1 MGTCYSGSGEVCE
14 ADFSTQD
21 SDVEAG
27 NANAVVVKAHIK
39 AGFAAPILVFAGGT
53 MAFMGLA
60 TRAMRG
66 TQHFQR
72 SVWHQHRGLT
82 QKTLDIVK
90 DTLPLVAE
98 AGTGFTSHFYQRM
111 FAAHPELLNTFNLA
125 NQSQAASAV
134 SVLENG
140 TLPVELMEGVNQKHC
155 ALNAQYNVVGEH
167 ILGTITDKFNPGQ
180 EVLDAWAELYGAL
193 AGYCHKREEEL
204 YKEAESKPGGWRGMR
219 KFTLAEKT
227 ARSSVITEF
236 TFRPVDGKPI
246 SSYSPGQYTT
256 IWTYPTGTDK
266 RQPRHY
272 SLISEPGSD
281 HYTIA
286 VKKESQGMVSSFLHD
301 RTAVGDE
308 FDLSPPF
315 GNFSV
320 AGAQALWTKDA
331 DAPVV
336 LLSAGVGITPML
348 SMLGTLKNGAQASER
363 PVLWLH
369 AAENGRQHAFR
380 DYIVGLARAHPDDLT
395 RRVWYNNPNSDD
407 IMGSDNKAPFHFKGM
422 MDLTQVK
429 DMQACSSGHPPMD
442 MRTADMLPL
451 EKENALYYFCG
462 PVPWMKSI
470 AQQLTQMGVQ
480 RSALNFEVFGP
491 NEETTKRMEA
501 APIDIVCVYALL
513 ELTLGGHL
521 YQLLCDKPQADL
533 PHPKTYESPAE
544 GAVRAA
550 RHKSVPL
557 RATMMAQ
564 RVAAMFDELR
574 DQVVAML
581 QEHEQQ
587 GSQATELQ
595 GQLAA
600 QTQRVEGLE
609 AELQGLR
616 QSERTVQRKCVV
628 GFLSCGEVFN
638 VIQEWRGREGT
649 LFLKLAG
656 DKGWV
661 FDKTRTGTFCVPVGS
676 EWQDWRGPEGH
687 KAWTDNNRD
696 QHGSWNNAPSGNG
709 RDRGGDKWKWA
720 CDHNDR
726 GWGSSKESSPS
737 WKGQEDKWGWDEK
750 DRHAWSSNEWN
761 S

>member
-1 MGTCYSGSGEVCE
+1 
-14 ADFSTQD
+14 
-21 SDVEAG
+21 
-27 NANAVVVKAHIK
+27 
-39 AGFAAPILVFAGGT
+39 
-53 MAFMGLA
+53 MASVGLA

-66 TQHFQR
+66 TRHFQR
-72 SVWHQHRGLT
+72 RVWHQHRGLT

-125 NQSQAASAV
+125 NQSQGRQQKALFSAVAASAV

-155 ALNAQYNVVGEH
+155 ALNVTEAQYNVVGEH

-193 AGYCHKREEEL
+193 AGYCNKREEEL

-227 ARSSVITEF
+227 TRSSVITEF

-256 IWTYPTGTDK
+256 IWTYPKGTDK

-272 SLISEPGSD
+272 SLISETGSD

-286 VKKESQGMVSSFLHD
+286 VKKESQGLVSSFLHD

-407 IMGSDNKAPFHFKGM
+407 VMGSDNKAPFHFNGM

-429 DMQACSSGHPPMD
+429 
-442 MRTADMLPL
+442 DMLPL

-462 PVPWMKSI
+462 PIPWMKSI

-491 NEETTKRMEA
+491 NE
-501 APIDIVCVYALL
+501 DI
-513 ELTLGGHL
+513 LG
-521 YQLLCDKPQADL
+521 
-533 PHPKTYESPAE
+533 
-544 GAVRAA
+544 
-550 RHKSVPL
+550 
-557 RATMMAQ
+557 
-564 RVAAMFDELR
+564 
-574 DQVVAML
+574 
-581 QEHEQQ
+581 
-587 GSQATELQ
+587 
-595 GQLAA
+595 
-600 QTQRVEGLE
+600 
-609 AELQGLR
+609 
-616 QSERTVQRKCVV
+616 
-628 GFLSCGEVFN
+628 
-638 VIQEWRGREGT
+638 
-649 LFLKLAG
+649 
-656 DKGWV
+656 
-661 FDKTRTGTFCVPVGS
+661 
-676 EWQDWRGPEGH
+676 
-687 KAWTDNNRD
+687 
-696 QHGSWNNAPSGNG
+696 
-709 RDRGGDKWKWA
+709 
-720 CDHNDR
+720 
-726 GWGSSKESSPS
+726 
-737 WKGQEDKWGWDEK
+737 
-750 DRHAWSSNEWN
+750 
-761 S
+761 